1 MTPVDTTDSYN
12 KEAFMNKVEI
22 PAAKNFDH
30 IECPFCRDFAKMRDD
45 HDYYGPSK
53 YHPGRRVANTK
64 YTYGVDIHYECYV
77 DGEYRQFNTT
87 HKTYPIRFC
96 PCCGKK
102 WDEPEEVS
110 YT

>member
-12 KEAFMNKVEI
+12 KEAFMSKVEI

-77 DGEYRQFNTT
+77 DGEYRQYNTT

-102 WDEPEEVS
+102 WDEPDEVS

>member
-12 KEAFMNKVEI
+12 KEAFMSKVEI

-30 IECPFCRDFAKMRDD
+30 IECPFCRDFAKMRDA

-77 DGEYRQFNTT
+77 DGEYRHQGTT
-87 HKTYPIRFC
+87 HTTYQIKFC

-102 WDEPEEVS
+102 WDEPDEVS